1 MNQKGGSGKTTMSIH
16 MAAASL
22 VRGRAR
28 MLLIDADRQGTA
40 IDWSAHRQGDAAFPA
55 IDLPRPVLHCEG
67 PTLADAY
74 DHVIINRPPR
84 FADVTRPAT
93 MASDVVIIPV

>member
-1 MNQKGGSGKTTMSIH
+1 MRT
-16 MAAASL
+16 
-22 VRGRAR
+22 GRAPP
-28 MLLIDADRQGTA
+28 LIGPPIGRAM
-40 IDWSAHRQGDAAFPA
+40 
-55 IDLPRPVLHCEG
+55 LHCEG